1 MKSTSS
7 LYQFLQSWA
16 RNRVSFQ
23 TKPDNRVLPFAAWSG
38 PREPPIGCLPFF
50 FLRDGRLC
58 ATNLGEKKA
67 NVKRN
72 HDNKCTKQNDPNHRL
87 FQCGTSTKM
96 FCAISP
102 WACR

>member
-23 TKPDNRVLPFAAWSG
+23 TKPDNRVLPFDAWSG

-72 HDNKCTKQNDPNHRL
+72 HDNKCTKRSTAHQYFRTDKSAVVFCSPL
-87 FQCGTSTKM
+87 F
-96 FCAISP
+96 
-102 WACR
+102 